1 MKKIFL
7 LLFPVC
13 LFSQEN
19 CFDDGQKHYRSG
31 MGLLNSTDTLESIL
45 FNNPAHVKFQENR
58 NNTSYENDEMYG
70 LGDSLSQE
78 LSIKKQAENKEGK
91 EKFSSFFNNQFSY
104 IQFQKDKNSLYA
116 VAKNEFGY
124 WLLEIKNK
132 KSKAYYIG
140 FNKNTYINRN
150 QKERF
155 IKDNKLYLDGSF
167 LTVKSKIR
175 FVEMEAVKDYLTFE
189 VNLDDIKKDSDND
202 GYNDFFEKLIYLN
215 PQSKDTDG
223 DGISDFDDLNPLH
236 KSEKGKFISLYEEI
250 IDLDASIYCNSE
262 NHYSFELYDSDCEYF
277 QKVNPQKRRVL
288 ILSKT
293 QAYQLNDDYR
303 SLLGTFYGR
312 IKKGSDE
319 KIFYIPYSKKSSGGR
334 IIAEF
339 KNEKWSIF
347 EDLQYKI

>member
-1 MKKIFL
+1 MKKLFL

-31 MGLLNSTDTLESIL
+31 MGLLDIKDTLESIL
-45 FNNPAHVKFQENR
+45 FNNPKHVKFKENK
-58 NNTSYENDEMYG
+58 NNTSYEKDEMYDF
-70 LGDSLSQE
+70 GDSASPTI
-78 LSIKKQAENKEGK
+78 SIEKQTENKK
-91 EKFSSFFNNQFSY
+91 ITEKFSSFFNNQFSY
-104 IQFQKDKNSLYA
+104 IQFQKEKNSLYA
-116 VAKNEFGY
+116 VAQSSSGY

-132 KSKAYYIG
+132 KPKAYYIG
-140 FNKNTYINRN
+140 FSKNTYINRN
-150 QKERF
+150 QKEKF
-155 IKDNKLYLDGSF
+155 IQNNKLYLDGSF

-175 FVEMEAVKDYLTFE
+175 FAEMEAVKDYLTFE
-189 VNLDDIKKDSDND
+189 VNLADIKKDSDND

-288 ILSKT
+288 ILSGT

-303 SLLGTFYGR
+303 NLLGTFYGR
-312 IKKGSDE
+312 IKNGSDE
-319 KIFYIPYSKKSSGGR
+319 KTFYIPYFKKSSGGR
-334 IIAEF
+334 IIAEY
-339 KNEKWSIF
+339 KNGKWSIF
-347 EDLQYKI
+347 EDLQFKV